1 MWCSVGASQAQCWW
15 KASNFFHR
23 NEKWIEMRAHT
34 EWAIL
39 FSKMIK
45 HTKAP
50 TKFRSH
56 IIPLLAKEWALGFL
70 LGTRSVNLQVL
81 GSRDCGGGFN
91 TLVSCKSERFMRWWW
106 KLPACSHPPSTSP
119 LFLEKRNLRAHSL
132 AKSGMIWPILTE
144 NPPSPVQQSEMAQKL
159 TFPDQADLGTFFGF
173 EIRRAR

>member
-119 LFLEKRNLRAHSL
+119 LFLSVPLF
-132 AKSGMIWPILTE
+132 PQ
-144 NPPSPVQQSEMAQKL
+144 PPSKSLIARMPFYKFVSL
-159 TFPDQADLGTFFGF
+159 TPLHNMGNLCLKFKFNWFSCF
-173 EIRRAR
+173 KE